1 MTYDANTAAM
11 TLDGASCSS
20 LTHRDEACNIDAV
33 RPDNNSMFQDLIAT
47 ASVHTSIAATNKH
60 RRREGMEPME
70 EAMIM
75 MIGKN
80 GKDLSNSK
88 YHFTFWKG

>member
-1 MTYDANTAAM
+1 
-11 TLDGASCSS
+11 
-20 LTHRDEACNIDAV
+20 
-33 RPDNNSMFQDLIAT
+33 MFQDLIAT
-47 ASVHTSIAATNKH
+47 ESVHISIAATNKH
-60 RRREGMEPME
+60 PRREGMEPME

-88 YHFTFWKG
+88 YHFTFWKGQSYWRPSSNVGGRVPLSILD